1 MRLAAALLLVL
12 LTATAHAAPGDLVLR
27 GGAVY
32 TLNDKQPWA
41 EAVVIRAGRIAYV
54 GDEAGLTPY
63 LEGAR
68 IVDLHG
74 AMVLP
79 GFHDA
84 HVHPMSGAMRLLQC
98 DLSGAKSL
106 QDLAARVKAE
116 DSAKHAWVFCN
127 GVPEALGKDLGRAKL
142 DQWVPDRPAFIRTAD
157 GFVGWAN
164 SRALAAGGLDPKGA
178 GVLKGDDTSRVRG
191 KVPAPSEAEYREALR
206 RASAMAN
213 ALGITSV
220 FDAAAAPD
228 LLRAYHDAD
237 LAGELTLRVTAAQ
250 RVDPQQGPAQV
261 DEMVKLR
268 EHVRGKRFKADAAK
282 FFLDGELNQHTA
294 AMLAPYADAP
304 TERGPAIP
312 QDLLD
317 AIVQKLDAAGFL
329 IHMHAMGDG
338 AVRAGLDAIEHAM
351 QKDGAAD
358 RRDQIAHLGVVNPT
372 DVPRFAKLGVTGN
385 FTSLWF
391 QPGDEPMLAAR
402 QALGPARAKW
412 MYPMGSVLAAGG
424 RVTLGSDWPQETM
437 SPLDGIQYAV
447 TRQPLDG
454 SQPAPQPEQRISV
467 AQAIAA
473 YTRDAAWAVRED
485 AIDGTIE
492 AGRAADLVVLDQ
504 DLFKV
509 DVMSIHKTRVLLT
522 LLEGDPLYV
531 APGFTWPR

>member
-12 LTATAHAAPGDLVLR
+12 LTATAHAAPGDLILR
-27 GGAVY
+27 DGAVY
-32 TLNDKQPWA
+32 TLNDKQPRA
-41 EAVVIRAGRIAYV
+41 SAVVIRAGHIAYV
-54 GDEAGLTPY
+54 GDESGLKPY

-68 IVDLHG
+68 VVDLHG

-84 HVHPMSGAMRLLQC
+84 HIHPLSGGMRMLQC

-106 QDLAARVKAE
+106 QELEARVKAE
-116 DSAKHAWVFCN
+116 ASATHAWVFCN
-127 GVPEALGKDLGRAKL
+127 GVPDALGKGLDRATL
-142 DQWVPDRPAFIRTAD
+142 DAWVTDRPTFIRTTD
-157 GFVGWAN
+157 GFTAWAN
-164 SRALAAGGLDPKGA
+164 SKALASGGLDPKGA
-178 GVLKGDDTSRVRG
+178 GILKGDDTTRVRS
-191 KVPAPSEAEYREALR
+191 KVPPPSPADYREALKR
-206 RASAMAN
+206 VSALAN
-213 ALGITSV
+213 SLGITSV
-220 FDAAAAPD
+220 FDAAATPD
-228 LLRAYHDAD
+228 MVQAYHAAD
-237 LAGELTLRVTAAQ
+237 LAGELTLRVTATQ
-250 RVDPQQGPAQV
+250 PVDPAQGPGQV
-261 DEMVKLR
+261 DALLKQR
-268 EHVRGKRFKADAAK
+268 ERMRGKRFRAEAAK
-282 FFLDGELNQHTA
+282 LFLDGELSEHTA
-294 AMLAPYADAP
+294 SMLVAYADAP
-304 TERGPAIP
+304 DERGPTIP

-317 AIVQKLDAAGFL
+317 AIVQRLDAAGFL
-329 IHMHAMGDG
+329 IHMHAMGDA

-358 RRDQIAHLGVVNPT
+358 RRDQIAHLGVVDPA
-372 DVPRFAKLGVTGN
+372 DLPRFGKLGVTGN

-391 QPGDEPMLAAR
+391 QPGDEPFLPAQ
-402 QALGPARAKW
+402 QALGPERAKW
-412 MYPMGSVLAAGG
+412 MYPMGSVRAAGG
-424 RVTLGSDWPQETM
+424 RVTLGSDWPQETL

-454 SQPAPQPEQRISV
+454 GQPAPQPEQRIGV

-485 AIDGTIE
+485 AVDGTIE
-492 AGRAADLVVLDQ
+492 AGKAADLVVLDQ